1 MKKGFKLYDN
11 TVYGVEVSESQ
22 PALRRIRRN
31 NMESIYKE
39 VYFGEYCC
47 KCKYEKLDEAVDP
60 CHECLENPVNL
71 YSHKP
76 INFEEE

>member
-1 MKKGFKLYDN
+1 
-11 TVYGVEVSESQ
+11 
-22 PALRRIRRN
+22 
-31 NMESIYKE
+31 MEGTYKE